1 METFNLSQSY
11 PTQDI
16 KKHTSFL
23 TIGLSI
29 CLLAVGISLF
39 FLPANQSESNIDA
52 LRIVTGSLLVG
63 ISLYFLS
70 FRVRYQAYAGT
81 GSKMYKKNL
90 MFKKGQF
97 HILEKYLAVYCDFP
111 AIPEEEQRLYLLVF
125 HSKDNQYVAFQ
136 VLSYITFL
144 YEPVTEPCYLKQE
157 QAVTFM
163 KTLHKSHGFLH

>member
-1 METFNLSQSY
+1 METFNLSQSH

-16 KKHTSFL
+16 KKHTSLL
-23 TIGLSI
+23 TIGFSI

-39 FLPANQSESNIDA
+39 FLPVNQSESNIDA

-63 ISLYFLS
+63 LSAYFLS
-70 FRVRYQAYAGT
+70 FHVHYQAYVGT
-81 GSKMYKKNL
+81 GSKICKKNL
-90 MFKKGQF
+90 IFKKEQF
-97 HILEKYLAVYCDFP
+97 YILEQYLTDYCDFP
-111 AIPEEEQRLYLLVF
+111 SIPEEEQRLYLLVI

-163 KTLHKSHGFLH
+163 KTLHRSHGFLH

>member
-23 TIGLSI
+23 TIGYSI
-29 CLLAVGISLF
+29 CLLALGISLF

-63 ISLYFLS
+63 ISVYFLS
-70 FRVRYQAYAGT
+70 FRIRYQAYTGT

-90 MFKKGQF
+90 M
-97 HILEKYLAVYCDFP
+97 
-111 AIPEEEQRLYLLVF
+111 
-125 HSKDNQYVAFQ
+125 S
-136 VLSYITFL
+136 
-144 YEPVTEPCYLKQE
+144 
-157 QAVTFM
+157 
-163 KTLHKSHGFLH
+163 

>member
-52 LRIVTGSLLVG
+52 LRIVTGSILIG
-63 ISLYFLS
+63 ISVYFLS
-70 FRVRYQAYAGT
+70 FRVRYQAYVKT
-81 GSKMYKKNL
+81 GSRICKKNL
-90 MFKKGQF
+90 IFKKEQF
-97 HILEKYLAVYCDFP
+97 YILEKYLAVYCDFP

-144 YEPVTEPCYLKQE
+144 YEPVTEPCFLKQE

-163 KTLHKSHGFLH
+163 KTLHKSHGFLY

>member
-90 MFKKGQF
+90 MFKYQ
-97 HILEKYLAVYCDFP
+97 ISE
-111 AIPEEEQRLYLLVF
+111 
-125 HSKDNQYVAFQ
+125 
-136 VLSYITFL
+136 
-144 YEPVTEPCYLKQE
+144 
-157 QAVTFM
+157 
-163 KTLHKSHGFLH
+163 

>member
-29 CLLAVGISLF
+29 CLLVVGISLF

-63 ISLYFLS
+63 ISVYFLS

-144 YEPVTEPCYLKQE
+144 YEPVTEPCFLKQK
-157 QAVTFM
+157 VRIFY
-163 KTLHKSHGFLH
+163 K